1 MHTYTQSGI
10 VGDLSLKSWSSESHI
25 ATTNVTSN
33 PLFFL
38 SFSSDLELPCP
49 WASFFFWASS
59 FKACLSVA
67 LTSDIKTLGF
77 SSHLNLVI
85 KKTHFRIGLR
95 RNDLK
100 SKNKENSSETF
111 YWFFKHC
118 GDWIK
123 VTSFM
128 TVFKGSLPTSCFH
141 AALAALFDPRIFAL
155 IWVKLYS
162 S

>member
-38 SFSSDLELPCP
+38 TPLILNYLAPGQV
-49 WASFFFWASS
+49 FFWASS

-141 AALAALFDPRIFAL
+141 VAPAIQLCLTQGFL
-155 IWVKLYS
+155 LWS
-162 S
+162 E

>member
-38 SFSSDLELPCP
+38 
-49 WASFFFWASS
+49 WALILNYLAPGQVFFFWASS

-95 RNDLK
+95 RNDHFP